1 MNIALKKT
9 TGENGCVNV
18 RNMKNVDFVKNLM
31 RNECAYKFM
40 SNVQGTPA
48 YWQQQLYDTLAML
61 KKFGTPTWFLT
72 LSPAEFLWVE
82 FIQAIGKQYGL
93 SFRDEDVQK
102 MEWETKA
109 RYLQTNPITTNQM
122 FQHRVESFF
131 LIFS

>member
-1 MNIALKKT
+1 MALKKT
-9 TGENGCVNV
+9 TGGNGLVNV

-40 SNVQGTPA
+40 SNVRGTPA

-82 FIQAIGKQYGL
+82 FIQAIGKRYGL
-93 SFRDEDVQK
+93 SFSDEDVQK
-102 MEWETKA
+102 MEWESKA
-109 RYLQTNPITTNQM
+109 RYL
-122 FQHRVESFF
+122 
-131 LIFS
+131 